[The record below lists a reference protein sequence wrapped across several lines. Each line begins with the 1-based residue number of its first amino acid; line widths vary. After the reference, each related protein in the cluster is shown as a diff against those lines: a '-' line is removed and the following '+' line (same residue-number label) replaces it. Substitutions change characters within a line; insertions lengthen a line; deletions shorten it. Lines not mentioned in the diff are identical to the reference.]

1 MPPARP
7 ATAAPRRQPRP
18 APRNRRPR
26 VIARPP
32 KLRVRWER
40 VGRFGLLLV
49 LVVVIGVYAEH
60 TLSYFS
66 TRAQADQQRA
76 YVGRLAHE
84 NARLTREQKSLNDP
98 ATIVSDARAL
108 GMVRPN
114 EQPFVITGSPSKP

>member
-7 ATAAPRRQPRP
+7 ATAPPRRQPRP
-18 APRNRRPR
+18 AARRPPR

-40 VGRFGLLLV
+40 VGRFGLLFV
-49 LVVVIGVYAEH
+49 LVVVIGLYAEH
-60 TLSYFS
+60 TLTYFS
-66 TRAQADQQRA
+66 TRAQADQQQA
-76 YVGRLAHE
+76 YVQRLAHQ
-84 NARLTREQKSLNDP
+84 NAQLTREQKSLNDP
-98 ATIVSDARAL
+98 ATIVRDARAL